1 MKQAKVL
8 VFLIVSSFLFA
19 HDHDLEN
26 SRKIIFP
33 DIPGYRTLKCD
44 LHQHTVFSDG
54 AVWPTV
60 RVAEAVIDN
69 LDAIAVTEH
78 LEYQPHKDDI
88 PHPDRNRAYEIE
100 SKASEND
107 SLIIISGSEITR
119 SMPPGHSNAIFLTD
133 ANKLLL
139 DDPLEVFKAA
149 KEQGAFTFW
158 NHPNWTAHRKDGIA
172 TLTDMHKMLIKEG
185 LLNGIEVVNE
195 YTYSDEALQ
204 IALDNNLTMLGTSD
218 IHGIIDWEYDVPGG
232 GHRPVTLVFANE
244 KSTNGIKQGLENRR
258 TVVFFNDMLIG
269 RPEHLLPLL
278 KASVTISEAKYQKG
292 KQVLN
297 VTLHN
302 NTSCEF
308 QLQNK
313 SKYTL
318 HNSGDLVTIKPLSD
332 ITIEV
337 KTIEVLD
344 KVKLNFTVLNAV
356 TAPATHPDVEFE
368 IDLKGTN

>member
-204 IALDNNLTMLGTSD
+204 IALDNNLTILGTSD

-313 SKYTL
+313 SKYTF
-318 HNSGDLVTIKPLSD
+318 HNSGDLLTIEPLSD
-332 ITIEV
+332 ATIEV